1 MIDISEKELSGKS
14 QKWIALLFGI
24 LGFVTGSFYYDTVT
38 TAEFWL
44 NPVWFLHDE
53 DKLIFS
59 IPGLTHGIIAI
70 ALLAP
75 LYIRKI
81 LKYRNI
87 SIISLLLL
95 ISNVYLF
102 STWTQFAMGFK
113 ESFANTFISMGLI
126 SAIMLSWLGM
136 RSISGFCW
144 LIVVLLCAYNM
155 VSGAEMLAAWGII
168 FLICSTVSIWFQ
180 TKMPLD
186 EYFAALK
193 GEFVAA
199 SHSTLAESMRE
210 NIQSSTSDT
219 KSFVKKRISKS

>member
-1 MIDISEKELSGKS
+1 MIDISEKMLSGKS

-24 LGFVTGSFYYDTVT
+24 LGFVTGNFYHDTLT
-38 TAEFWL
+38 TTELWF

-53 DKLIFS
+53 DKYLFS
-59 IPGLTHGIIAI
+59 IPGLTHGVIAI
-70 ALLAP
+70 AMLAP

-87 SIISLLLL
+87 SIISLVLLV
-95 ISNVYLF
+95 SNLYLF
-102 STWTQFAMGFK
+102 STWVQVAMGFQK
-113 ESFANTFISMGLI
+113 NFTNKIVTMGLI

-144 LIVVLLCAYNM
+144 LIVVLLCVYNM
-155 VSGAEMLAAWGII
+155 VNGAEMLGAWGII
-168 FLICSTVSIWFQ
+168 FLICSIVSIWFQ

-186 EYFAALK
+186 EYFSALK
-193 GEFVAA
+193 GEFVTA

-210 NIQSSTSDT
+210 NIQTSTSNAKNFAQKET
-219 KSFVKKRISKS
+219 GKI